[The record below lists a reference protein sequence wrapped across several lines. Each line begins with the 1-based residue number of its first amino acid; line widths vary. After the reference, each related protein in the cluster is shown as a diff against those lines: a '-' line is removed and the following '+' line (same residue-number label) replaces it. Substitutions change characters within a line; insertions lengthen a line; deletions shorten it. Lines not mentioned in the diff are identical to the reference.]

1 MGGEGEGRFLRE
13 TLSQAL
19 LRNMSSAACCKMNN
33 ESRGNSL
40 CLSLFLYSKV
50 EDSWSD

>member
-1 MGGEGEGRFLRE
+1 MGGEGEGRYLRE

-19 LRNMSSAACCKMNN
+19 LRNMSSAACCKMKN

-40 CLSLFLYSKV
+40 RLSVSVFKGGG
-50 EDSWSD
+50 